1 MDNTTIKIDGIDTA
15 RGMALTGGTLATYRK
30 VLTMFCKDAELRL
43 QTLKY
48 FLLESQNSKTGSFPS
63 KHLASFSTQVHAL
76 KGASASLGATELPF
90 MAERLEMAARD
101 NELDFIQEFF
111 IDFIDSLEALI
122 NNIHGALDL
131 FIEQADE
138 NDGALES
145 SKDSS
150 EYLSVFMELSDAIES
165 KKIAEIDRIMEKIA
179 KMPKDKKIGSVL
191 EKISDQV
198 LMVEFDSAIKTIEEF
213 SGELTGSSAAGSA

>member
-1 MDNTTIKIDGIDTA
+1 MDKTTIKIDGIDTA

-111 IDFIDSLEALI
+111 IDFIDSLEALLK
-122 NNIHGALDL
+122 NIHGALDL
-131 FIEQADE
+131 FLDQEDE
-138 NDGALES
+138 KDGALEAN
-145 SKDSS
+145 KDSS
-150 EYLSVFMELSDAIES
+150 EYLSVFLELSNAIKS
-165 KKIAEIDRIMEKIA
+165 HKIADIDQMIEKIA
-179 KMPKDKKIGSVL
+179 IMPKDKKIDTIL

-198 LMVEFDSAIKTIEEF
+198 LMVEFDSAIKTIDEF
-213 SGELTGSSAAGSA
+213 SDELSGSTATGSA